1 MKKGFSYLKLYKLRI
16 HLHDAYNQGDENK
29 VYEISRKID
38 EMQLQ
43 MFKNR

>member
-1 MKKGFSYLKLYKLRI
+1 MRKRFGYLRLYKLRMQ
-16 HLHDAYNQGDENK
+16 LHDAYNQGDENK

-43 MFKNR
+43 MFKNQ